1 VATLQEN
8 VILYIYSYE
17 AIAMIATS
25 PPTLENLARDV
36 RKRSLRMVYDAGM
49 GHPGGDLSAA
59 DILVTLYFRILRI
72 DPRRPE
78 APGRDRF
85 IMSKGHCS
93 ASFYSTLAKAG
104 FFPEEE
110 LDTFMRPQSRLNG
123 HPARGKVP
131 GVEAS
136 TGPLG
141 HGLPVAVGNAM
152 AGKMDGA
159 AWRVFALTGDGELQ
173 EGSNWEAAMAA
184 ANFGLDNL
192 TVIVDRNTLQLTDA
206 TEKVMRLEPV
216 VDKWNAFG
224 WVVRE
229 VDGHDPEALTEVLS
243 AVPFEGGRPSC
254 VIAHT
259 HKGQGVSFAR
269 DKASWHHHVPTA
281 AELEAALR
289 ELDDTTG

>member
-1 VATLQEN
+1 MVFD
-8 VILYIYSYE
+8 
-17 AIAMIATS
+17 
-25 PPTLENLARDV
+25 AR
-36 RKRSLRMVYDAGM
+36 M
-49 GHPGGDLSAA
+49 GHPGGDLSVA

-72 DPRRPE
+72 NPAEPD
-78 APGRDRF
+78 APDRDRF

-93 ASFYSTLAKAG
+93 GSFYTTLAKAG

-110 LDTFMRPQSRLNG
+110 LDTYMQPESRLNG

-141 HGLPVAVGNAM
+141 HGLPVAVGNAL
-152 AGKMDGA
+152 AGKLDGA
-159 AWRVFALTGDGELQ
+159 DWRVFALTGDGELQ

-206 TEKVMRLEPV
+206 TERVMRLEPLV
-216 VDKWNAFG
+216 EKWRAFG
-224 WVVRE
+224 WAVRE
-229 VDGHDPEALTEVLS
+229 VDGHDIDALTETLS
-243 AVPFEGGRPSC
+243 TVPFERGQPSC

-269 DKASWHHHVPTA
+269 DKASWHHYVPTPE
-281 AELEAALR
+281 ELEAALR
-289 ELDDTTG
+289 ELDG